1 MNHSIHKGSGNLN
14 ASNDCFGVFFSKMF
28 TECMEKP
35 CLLKPNQSVFKG
47 IFHYN
52 PLSQIKRE
60 SRKIKLKKNDFRIC
74 LSIAYF
80 FLTQMD
86 SLIDIHSDMHYLCQ

>member
-1 MNHSIHKGSGNLN
+1 MIVS
-14 ASNDCFGVFFSKMF
+14 AVFFSKMF

-60 SRKIKLKKNDFRIC
+60 SRKIKLKKKNDFRIC

-80 FLTQMD
+80 ISNSDGFFDRYAFGYALFMSMTNFYLNS
-86 SLIDIHSDMHYLCQ
+86 SL